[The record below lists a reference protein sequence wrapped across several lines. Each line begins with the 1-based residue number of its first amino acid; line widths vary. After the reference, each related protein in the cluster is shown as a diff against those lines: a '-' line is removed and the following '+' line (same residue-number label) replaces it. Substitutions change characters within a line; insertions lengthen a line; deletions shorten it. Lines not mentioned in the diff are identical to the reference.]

1 MNYSSLKLGVSHV
14 SVVYAVLLEGLAM
27 KALLIY
33 SPVLRDFFSPPCVP
47 SDKAILYL
55 QNPGNV
61 QPGPLKNPQFSL
73 GQRVPKKM
81 LGCCSYG
88 GEIHVLSFPKIQYLQ
103 LFSYSSTFSFRFEYL
118 WKHRCFLILNSF
130 SYCYFY
136 YLKEEFWP
144 SHKKQQA

>member
-33 SPVLRDFFSPPCVP
+33 SPVLRDCFSPPCVP

-73 GQRVPKKM
+73 GQSSQENAW
-81 LGCCSYG
+81 L
-88 GEIHVLSFPKIQYLQ
+88 
-103 LFSYSSTFSFRFEYL
+103 LFIWR
-118 WKHRCFLILNSF
+118 
-130 SYCYFY
+130 
-136 YLKEEFWP
+136 
-144 SHKKQQA
+144 